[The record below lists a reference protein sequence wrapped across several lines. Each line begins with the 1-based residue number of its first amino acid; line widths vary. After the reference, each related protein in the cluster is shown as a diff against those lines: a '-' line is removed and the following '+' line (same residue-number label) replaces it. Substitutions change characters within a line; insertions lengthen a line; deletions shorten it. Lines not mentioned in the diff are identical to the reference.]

1 MKLLALLI
9 LPLFLVIGCSEKAM
23 EKPTTEEEKVKT
35 KEELYKEAR
44 TFFEENCKPGHLN
57 SLSEGKKRDV
67 LLEQCGK
74 AYEKAMAGGT
84 YSRSK
89 PESFSVGG
97 KK

>member
-9 LPLFLVIGCSEKAM
+9 LPLVLLFGCGEKAK
-23 EKPTTEEEKVKT
+23 EKSTTEEKPIT

-44 TFFEENCKPGHLN
+44 TFFEENCKPEHLN
-57 SLSEGKKRDV
+57 SLPEGKKRDGR
-67 LLEQCGK
+67 LEQCMK
-74 AYEKAMAGGT
+74 ARENVMTGGT

-89 PESFSVGG
+89 PESFSVGE